1 MWGLCELSVLGGK
14 ISGSEFARAKC
25 AKAAKENKFKARKK
39 PRGPKQIQIS
49 KNSNFQ
55 INSIQIGVLNFFQ
68 FWV

>member
-14 ISGSEFARAKC
+14 NSESGKRLSRAKS
-25 AKAAKENKFKARKK
+25 AKDAKENKFEARNS
-39 PRGPKQIQIS
+39 KQIQIS
-49 KNSNFQ
+49 NNSNFQ